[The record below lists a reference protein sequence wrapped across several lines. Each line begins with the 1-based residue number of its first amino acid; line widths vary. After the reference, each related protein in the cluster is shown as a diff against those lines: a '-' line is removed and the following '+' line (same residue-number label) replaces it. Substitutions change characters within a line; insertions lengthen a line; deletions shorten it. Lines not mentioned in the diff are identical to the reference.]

1 MFQMRRT
8 QVRRELASF
17 FVSIRAYGILTCRI
31 WAWVSVILRL
41 AAASSLV
48 SVSAASND
56 SKAHKASITFDG
68 KAVPLHRC
76 SINSSSR
83 RNLSPTNKR
92 VRLNYKLHSS
102 STTMHIDVGLF
113 NECGFHLV
121 DEEMPDKADLPAV
134 LRVLDVMLRR
144 LSYDERLPL
153 ALGKL
158 LRKCVAGQGDDV
170 SSPAEDEDG
179 AQKSTAEVCTSRLSE
194 LTIALQRAPRSSVR
208 CPYY

>member
-76 SINSSSR
+76 SINSSSL

-92 VRLNYKLHSS
+92 VRLNYKPHSS
-102 STTMHIDVGLF
+102 STTKQIDVGLF
-113 NECGFHLV
+113 NEGDFHLA
-121 DEEMPDKADLPAV
+121 DE
-134 LRVLDVMLRR
+134 
-144 LSYDERLPL
+144 
-153 ALGKL
+153 
-158 LRKCVAGQGDDV
+158 
-170 SSPAEDEDG
+170 
-179 AQKSTAEVCTSRLSE
+179 
-194 LTIALQRAPRSSVR
+194 
-208 CPYY
+208 